1 MAEKL
6 ISVEVKGLDEVI
18 ANLQATGPEII
29 KTLANALVTEAEA
42 IMRESKEECPWEF
55 GHLRA
60 TGIVKLPPTITDD
73 SIVVEMGYGSETVDY
88 AIYVHEDLY
97 ARHPRGGNAKFL
109 EGPANRR
116 ASGMAERV
124 GKKLQERLR

>member
-1 MAEKL
+1 MAEGKL

-18 ANLQATGPEII
+18 AKLQATGPEIVQA
-29 KTLANALVTEAEA
+29 LAAALYAEGEAT
-42 IMRESKEECPWEF
+42 MRESKEECPWD
-55 GHLRA
+55 
-60 TGIVKLPPTITDD
+60 TGAVRFTGTVKLPVISDEG
-73 SIVVEMGYGSETVDY
+73 IVVEMGYGSESVGY
-88 AIYVHEDLY
+88 AIFVHEDQF
-97 ARHPRGGNAKFL
+97 AHHPNGNWKFL

>member
-6 ISVEVKGLDEVI
+6 ISVEVKGLDKVI
-18 ANLQATGPEII
+18 ANLQATGPEI
-29 KTLANALVTEAEA
+29 TQALAAALFMEAEA
-42 IMRESKEECPWEF
+42 TMAESKLEVPVDT
-55 GHLRA
+55 GALRA
-60 TGIVKLPPTITDD
+60 SGTVKMPVINPD
-73 SIVVEMGYGSETVDY
+73 SVTVEMGYGGAAAPY
-88 AIYVHEDLY
+88 AVFVHEDLTKH
-97 ARHPRGGNAKFL
+97 HPNGNAKFL